1 MINSELREVK
11 QHGTKEFP
19 IEIYSVNKFHP
30 KYVMATHWHD
40 GIEIIRI
47 FKGEFELFL
56 NNRRYVLRGGDIAFI
71 NSKELHRGNPTDCE
85 YECIVFD
92 IQMLKDSG
100 KELFISYIE
109 PLLMGNFA
117 ISSFKGDISES
128 TVYNLIDELSL
139 ILREKNPF
147 FKLKIMS
154 KLYLL
159 LEALYTEDFIIE
171 NPIPKNLLKQSSIV
185 GELVWWIDEH
195 YKENI
200 TLSSLAA
207 SVNLSQSYLCK
218 IFKEYTGKTPIEY
231 VNSIRIDNICAEISE
246 GEKNITAI
254 ALNNGYNDISYFCKV
269 FKKFM
274 GVSAKKYA
282 KTQTKSLKGF

>member
-1 MINSELREVK
+1 
-11 QHGTKEFP
+11 
-19 IEIYSVNKFHP
+19 
-30 KYVMATHWHD
+30 
-40 GIEIIRI
+40 
-47 FKGEFELFL
+47 
-56 NNRRYVLRGGDIAFI
+56 
-71 NSKELHRGNPTDCE
+71 
-85 YECIVFD
+85 
-92 IQMLKDSG
+92 
-100 KELFISYIE
+100 
-109 PLLMGNFA
+109 
-117 ISSFKGDISES
+117 
-128 TVYNLIDELSL
+128 
-139 ILREKNPF
+139 
-147 FKLKIMS
+147 MS